1 VIVDAGSSPDIAPW
15 PAQTGCQSRSSSIA
29 MPWPPP
35 MQRLTSPSCRSLR
48 SISPRILVVMI
59 APVAAIGWPSAIAPP
74 FGLTFARSSSRS
86 WQTARDWAA
95 NALVELDDIDV
106 VERLAGPLERL
117 AHGGHGP
124 DPHRFG
130 LHPTDRVRD
139 DPSSDRCAQLLRTL
153 PRHDNDRCGGTLT
166 PEALPAV
173 TAPSFLK
180 AGLSFAKSPS
190 VASRRRCSSTLN
202 SVVPTRVLSSI
213 DTTSSSNR
221 PVSIAA

>member
-1 VIVDAGSSPDIAPW
+1 M
-15 PAQTGCQSRSSSIA
+15 SSSVL
-29 MPWPPP
+29 P
-35 MQRLTSPSCRSLR
+35 
-48 SISPRILVVMI
+48 
-59 APVAAIGWPSAIAPP
+59 
-74 FGLTFARSSSRS
+74 ARSSALRTAGTGPIPIVLGSTP
-86 WQTARDWAA
+86 QTAYETIRARTGA
-95 NALVELDDIDV
+95 
-106 VERLAGPLERL
+106 
-117 AHGGHGP
+117 
-124 DPHRFG
+124 
-130 LHPTDRVRD
+130 
-139 DPSSDRCAQLLRTL
+139 PSSCARCPDMTTTAAAAS
-153 PRHDNDRCGGTLT
+153 LT